1 MYVPY
6 NWYKSGTQD
15 DPTIEAPGKCWF
27 PHSKADLKLPQK
39 GFSYFKNQQIDKMIK
54 EAFAPNTID
63 GIWHDSLKIAGP
75 FGKRNKLII
84 CIVSIFSYIL
94 FTIHLPF
101 NP

>member
-1 MYVPY
+1 
-6 NWYKSGTQD
+6 
-15 DPTIEAPGKCWF
+15 
-27 PHSKADLKLPQK
+27 
-39 GFSYFKNQQIDKMIK
+39 MIK
-54 EAFAPNTID
+54 EAFAPNTVD

-101 NP
+101 AI